1 MSPSAPLPRR
11 GFTLVELLV
20 VIAIIA
26 TLVGL
31 LLPAVQKAREASLR
45 TKSQNN
51 LRQIGLALHNFE
63 SARGCYPQN
72 GGGGLDTVNGACW
85 WYHKNDLYPERNKQ
99 AFGYWAQADDSPV
112 ELRGSWAYSLLPY
125 LDLEAAY
132 KLGACGVTMKVFT
145 LEARRSGEAR
155 ECRENHVT
163 GMGLATPP
171 PVYTRTDYA
180 LNGFLLVPAHTALFP
195 DPVRVPFAPDP
206 DACDVFYRYPYS
218 YPDQDIQPWAPVG
231 KGKLRAAEVTDG
243 LSNTIF
249 AGEKAL
255 YAEQGYDG
263 DRLFQDDPIFTGGT
277 WGTARGGT
285 KVLRDMSM
293 NQDPFYGFTQAAL
306 FNQWGS
312 PFLSGAHFL
321 FGDGSVRL
329 VPFGKGQGF
338 RAKLRTL
345 LTPRGGTPSATL
357 E

>member
-1 MSPSAPLPRR
+1 MSRSAPLPRR

-51 LRQIGLALHNFE
+51 LRQIGLAFHNFE
-63 SARGCYPQN
+63 SSLAYFPHNGS
-72 GGGGLDTVNGACW
+72 GGGAKEPYW
-85 WYHKNDLYPERNKQ
+85 WFHKNDLYPERKKILYPL
-99 AFGYWAQADDSPV
+99 GWGLADYMPS
-112 ELRGSWAYSLLPY
+112 EQRGSWAFSLLPY
-125 LDLEAAY
+125 LELDAAY
-132 KLGACGVTMKVFT
+132 QRGACGVTMKVFT

-155 ECRENHVT
+155 GCGENHVAN
-163 GMGLATPP
+163 MGLATPP

-180 LNGFLLVPAHTALFP
+180 MNGFLFAPTHTTLFP
-195 DPVRVPFAPDP
+195 DVVRVPFAPDP
-206 DACDVFYRYPYS
+206 DACDIFYRYCYG
-218 YPDQDIQPWAPVG
+218 YPDQDIMPTLPGGA
-231 KGKLRAAEVTDG
+231 KFRAADIKDG

-263 DRLFQDDPIFTGGT
+263 SRLFQDDPIFAGGT

-285 KVLRDMSM
+285 KVLRDLSMS
-293 NQDPFYGFTQAAL
+293 QDPFYGFIEAAL

-312 PFLSGAHFL
+312 PFTSGAHFL

-338 RAKLRTL
+338 RVQLRTL